1 MPSQP
6 LNIKKN
12 WPSTARLIGLALLVV
27 AVLGHAYKGYGN
39 AVLGLYILAVSFL
52 LVWLVNKK

>member
-1 MPSQP
+1 MPPPPS
-6 LNIKKN
+6 NIKKN

-39 AVLGLYILAVSFL
+39 DVLGLYILAVSFFVGL
-52 LVWLVNKK
+52 GDK